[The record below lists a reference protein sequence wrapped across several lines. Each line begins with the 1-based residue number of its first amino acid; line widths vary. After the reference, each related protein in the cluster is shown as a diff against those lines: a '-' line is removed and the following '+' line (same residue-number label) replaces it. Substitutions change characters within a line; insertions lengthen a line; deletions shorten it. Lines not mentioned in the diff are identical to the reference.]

1 MIMGKLNKLAVV
13 APGLAKPRASLA
25 LVDRFLAGFPDDGVM
40 RGRAAAGVSVF
51 CPGAEPEIL
60 ARRQRDFGLVV
71 APSPDAAVAG
81 ADGVVVV
88 PAEGHAV
95 AAPEDLTRWLSL
107 MKPGGACWVA
117 GLLGA
122 RRADAAA
129 ALTLAASLGVRLGA
143 GDLLSV
149 TFRLP
154 EVRRL
159 RNERCREAL
168 IVVQGDDFRAK
179 LDGLHGLKPE
189 AEWMPKA
196 GVPSRMYDNDAA
208 WRAAAN
214 GEWSWDLLAAALSRS
229 NNPQGDAVTDG
240 RTQDLVGLGI
250 VQRLA
255 QRPRAWVTDHAGGV
269 RTTILAL
276 DGVVRDVN
284 LAVRD
289 RSGGIH
295 SAQLYRPPSP
305 NEAGHHR
312 LAGRVIDFLEGGPLP
327 WPDTREVELAAWWEA
342 IA

>member
-1 MIMGKLNKLAVV
+1 MGKLNKLAVV

-25 LVDRFLAGFPDDGVM
+25 LVDRFLAGFPDDGVI
-40 RGRAAAGVSVF
+40 RGRAAVGVSLF
-51 CPGAEPEIL
+51 CPGAEPEAM
-60 ARRQRDFGLVV
+60 ARRQKDFGLMV
-71 APSPDAAVAG
+71 APSPEAAVAG

-88 PAEGHAV
+88 PAEGHPAP
-95 AAPEDLTRWLSL
+95 APEDLTRWLSL
-107 MKPGGACWVA
+107 MKAGGACWVT
-117 GLLGA
+117 GLLAA
-122 RRADAAA
+122 RQADAAA
-129 ALTLAASLGVRLGA
+129 ALTLSKSLGVRLGS

-149 TFRLP
+149 AFKFP
-154 EVRRL
+154 EIPRL

-168 IVVQGDDFRAK
+168 IVVQGDDFRAT

-189 AEWMPKA
+189 ADWMPKA
-196 GVPSRMYDNDAA
+196 GVPARMYENDAV

-255 QRPRAWVTDHAGGV
+255 QRPRAWVTDHEGGV
-269 RTTILAL
+269 HATILAL
-276 DGVVRDVN
+276 DGVVGDVN

-295 SAQLYRPPSP
+295 SAQLYRPPAP
-305 NEAGHHR
+305 NEAGFHR

-327 WPDTREVELAAWWEA
+327 WTEVRDVELAAWWEA
-342 IA
+342 MA